1 LAGATTVDYERL
13 NQSSYH
19 VRAGQEMTADKS
31 EDKQNQI
38 LDSLPEAELVDIPE
52 SNFGPAIL
60 EPRVKLP

>member
-1 LAGATTVDYERL
+1 
-13 NQSSYH
+13 
-19 VRAGQEMTADKS
+19 MTADKS